1 MEFTGKI
8 EAKALNPIGF
18 EVSLYF
24 HGNEYPTYTIT
35 ADLPDKEF
43 LQFLFDNLKSRSL
56 WRESYFTLK
65 KIYDKR

>member
-43 LQFLFDNLKSRSL
+43 L
-56 WRESYFTLK
+56 
-65 KIYDKR
+65 

>member
-1 MEFTGKI
+1 MTKEDVITATRDFVRCLTNMEFTGKI

-43 LQFLFDNLKSRSL
+43 L
-56 WRESYFTLK
+56 
-65 KIYDKR
+65 